1 MWPAVPR
8 VSGAAASRDGGVGS
22 GEPGTGDPS
31 DERRQHG
38 AGQLVQL
45 GVAHGA
51 QVEEQ
56 AAVVQAAHDGGR
68 AETQRGGEP
77 VGVPI
82 HAHGHSDARHLGDGQ
97 DAGAGARDSVE
108 QRDAVGGQRRRRI
121 RTREQ
126 VAQALRASAYLGE
139 RRCQRRERRHARD
152 RARRVQIEPEHGV
165 ERGQVELVDA
175 QSARQRV
182 AAHRRDGRGPAHGY
196 SGLRAAEELVA
207 AEGHD
212 VGAGGDAARER
223 RLLGE
228 QRQPGQGAAAEV
240 VDEHG
245 VVLVGH
251 AGELLERGLRS
262 EPHDAVVAGVH
273 AQDGARAL
281 WPGLLEVL
289 EVGAVGG
296 ADFDQLGPALTQDV
310 GDAKAVADLHEL
322 AAGDEHLA
330 ATARGG
336 EVLVA
341 RGQLVEIGDGF
352 RIPDILRESGAE
364 LVEVGT
370 TNRTYLKDF
379 EKAWTERTRAVLR
392 VHTSNYRIVGFTAE
406 PALEELAGLAHEH
419 DAVLVDDLGSGA
431 LAGLPLFAEE
441 PALTDSIAAGA
452 DVVTF
457 SGDKLLG
464 GPQAGVAVG
473 RAATIEAMR
482 RHPLARALRIDK
494 LDLAALDA
502 VLRLYLD
509 PARAVERVPTLAA
522 LAAPLAEVRARA
534 ERLRDLLTGPGA
546 AAALPADR
554 VALLDTVARAGAGAL
569 PVTEVPSV
577 AVAVSVDADA
587 DGLAAALRLGE
598 PAVVCRLHDGRL
610 LFDLR
615 AVRDAEL
622 DELAGAVLA
631 ALA

>member
-1 MWPAVPR
+1 MAEK
-8 VSGAAASRDGGVGS
+8 SEKAGA
-22 GEPGTGDPS
+22 
-31 DERRQHG
+31 
-38 AGQLVQL
+38 
-45 GVAHGA
+45 
-51 QVEEQ
+51 
-56 AAVVQAAHDGGR
+56 GGR
-68 AETQRGGEP
+68 AQ
-77 VGVPI
+77 
-82 HAHGHSDARHLGDGQ
+82 
-97 DAGAGARDSVE
+97 
-108 QRDAVGGQRRRRI
+108 
-121 RTREQ
+121 
-126 VAQALRASAYLGE
+126 LRAL
-139 RRCQRRERRHARD
+139 
-152 RARRVQIEPEHGV
+152 
-165 ERGQVELVDA
+165 
-175 QSARQRV
+175 
-182 AAHRRDGRGPAHGY
+182 AA
-196 SGLRAAEELVA
+196 
-207 AEGHD
+207 
-212 VGAGGDAARER
+212 
-223 RLLGE
+223 
-228 QRQPGQGAAAEV
+228 
-240 VDEHG
+240 VDE
-245 VVLVGH
+245 VLREP
-251 AGELLERGLRS
+251 AALELLERYPRELVVDAVRAVIERLRAEILAAGEAGEAS
-262 EPHDAVVAGVH
+262 AAQAADLTPAALVPWAARLLEAAVTPSLRRVINATGVVVHTNLGRAVLPQEAVDAVVTAASGYTDLEYSL
-273 AQDGARAL
+273 ARGARASRQDHVHDVL
-281 WPGLLEVL
+281 CTVTGAEDALAVNNNAAAVLL
-289 EVGAVGG
+289 A
-296 ADFDQLGPALTQDV
+296 
-310 GDAKAVADLHEL
+310 
-322 AAGDEHLA
+322 LA

-379 EKAWTERTRAVLR
+379 ENAWTRRTRAVMR

-431 LAGLPLFAEE
+431 LAGLPLFGEE

-464 GPQAGVAVG
+464 GPQAGIAVG

-509 PARAVERVPTLAA
+509 PAHALERVPTLAA
-522 LAAPLAEVRARA
+522 LAAPLTEVRTRA
-534 ERLRDLLTGPGA
+534 ERLRDLLTGPD

-577 AVAVSVDADA
+577 AVAVSVDGDA
-587 DGLAAALRLGE
+587 DGLAASLRLGA

-622 DELAGAVLA
+622 EELAGAVLA